1 MTYVSKLS
9 LSLPTRIQDITTNQQ
24 TCFYLSDTRLCN
36 NTLLV
41 YSFTYVSYQTCDWYK
56 INMGLSKFRAN
67 ETVRDMVVRQPSIR
81 MRASNFA
88 LISYPLKVGA
98 RIEQLN

>member
-1 MTYVSKLS
+1 
-9 LSLPTRIQDITTNQQ
+9 
-24 TCFYLSDTRLCN
+24 
-36 NTLLV
+36 
-41 YSFTYVSYQTCDWYK
+41 
-56 INMGLSKFRAN
+56 MGLSKFRAN